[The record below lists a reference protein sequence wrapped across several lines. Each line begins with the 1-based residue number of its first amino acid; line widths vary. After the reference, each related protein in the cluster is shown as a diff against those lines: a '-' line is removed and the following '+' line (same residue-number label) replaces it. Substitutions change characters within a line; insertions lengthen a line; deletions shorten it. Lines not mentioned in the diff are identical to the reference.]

1 MCVGELKDK
10 VKEVSEIEG
19 KERDEGEERKD
30 KIGGMLERAGCS
42 PLLLQ
47 TLDPSSSPS
56 LHQELASRASP
67 RGPQAP
73 GFQEEMRRT
82 GHGGGAD
89 HISPAAPLGGVPFL
103 HNSPL

>member
-1 MCVGELKDK
+1 MCIGELKDK
-10 VKEVSEIEG
+10 VKEVSEIVEE

-30 KIGGMLERAGCS
+30 KIGGVLECAGCS

-47 TLDPSSSPS
+47 TLDPPSSPA

-67 RGPQAP
+67 RGSQAP

-82 GHGGGAD
+82 GHGGVAD
-89 HISPAAPLGGVPFL
+89 HTSPVAPLGGG
-103 HNSPL
+103 